1 MDAKDTKDAADAD
14 APIPD
19 LIESLKELKRL
30 MDCPSAALI
39 KQFMPELERI
49 VEKKFREFRSE
60 LEQTTK
66 RVIKENNT
74 LKSLAQALNKKT
86 KACKHKILKQATE
99 LEKQATELE
108 AARVLHDYQG
118 AELDQF
124 YAAYQQTAELL
135 KTLQRARAK
144 QAAELKTLQRARAK
158 QAAELKTLQRARAKQ
173 AAELKTERANHQNLK
188 QQAAEALQSVTCIAC
203 LENRR
208 DTIFRRCNH
217 VACCAQ
223 CAETLTT
230 CPICRAPIVEKA
242 KCYF

>member
-144 QAAELKTLQRARAK
+144 QAAELKT
-158 QAAELKTLQRARAKQ
+158 
-173 AAELKTERANHQNLK
+173 ERANHQNLK